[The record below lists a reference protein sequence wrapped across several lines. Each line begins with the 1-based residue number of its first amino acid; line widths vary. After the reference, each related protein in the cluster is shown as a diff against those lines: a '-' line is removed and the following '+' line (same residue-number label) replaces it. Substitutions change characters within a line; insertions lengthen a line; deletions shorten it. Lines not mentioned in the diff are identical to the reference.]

1 MMVALVVLTEVSLA
15 LLIIL
20 GVAARKALQ
29 RRARDRAAVNTLMNS
44 IKAQRAARTQK
55 LAEHFGRS
63 GSFGDEE
70 ALARASELIKSQNCF
85 YQYVIDLYSSRDSEA
100 LSGFDHRLEELM
112 EQHATVV
119 LTHATHEAE
128 TVPDPAM
135 LATIE
140 KLSQD
145 TAAMSARIQ
154 ELENENAELHA
165 HIKGAEQE
173 LDQLGR
179 EYVSAFNRPKKP
191 GAANGPTTPIEPEAR
206 LPDTEPLP
214 PLVEVMPGTER
225 RDTGLLEDLNLGELI
240 GNDAGPII
248 DDNAA
253 KT

>member
-20 GVAARKALQ
+20 GVVARKALQ
-29 RRARDRAAVNTLMNS
+29 RRARDRAALNTLVTS
-44 IKAQRAARTQK
+44 IKTQRAARTQK
-55 LAEHFGRS
+55 LAEHLGRS
-63 GSFGDEE
+63 GSFGDDE
-70 ALARASELIKSQNCF
+70 ALTKASELIQHQNRF
-85 YQYVIDLYSSRDSEA
+85 YQYVIDFYSGRDSEA

-119 LTHATHEAE
+119 LTPATHEAE
-128 TVPDPAM
+128 TGPDPAM

-145 TAAMSARIQ
+145 AAAMSVRIQ

-191 GAANGPTTPIEPEAR
+191 GAGSGPTTPIEPEVG

-214 PLVEVMPGTER
+214 PPVEVMPGTEK

-248 DDNAA
+248 DDNPA